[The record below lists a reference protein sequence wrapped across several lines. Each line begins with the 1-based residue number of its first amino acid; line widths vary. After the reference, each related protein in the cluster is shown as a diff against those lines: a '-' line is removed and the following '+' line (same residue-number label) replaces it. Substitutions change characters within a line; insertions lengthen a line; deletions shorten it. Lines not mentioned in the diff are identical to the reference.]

1 MIFFLSGGSATPRLI
16 KMSILSQENEL
27 SCTCTCVLGGYIYI
41 YLCLYDF
48 SIRFW
53 KDTESMFDVAKLKSS
68 IFCGLNHNPVLSSFM
83 LYH

>member
-1 MIFFLSGGSATPRLI
+1 
-16 KMSILSQENEL
+16 
-27 SCTCTCVLGGYIYI
+27 VLGGYIYI

-68 IFCGLNHNPVLSSFM
+68 TFCGLNHNPVLSSKPPDKKNITPSGIA
-83 LYH
+83 